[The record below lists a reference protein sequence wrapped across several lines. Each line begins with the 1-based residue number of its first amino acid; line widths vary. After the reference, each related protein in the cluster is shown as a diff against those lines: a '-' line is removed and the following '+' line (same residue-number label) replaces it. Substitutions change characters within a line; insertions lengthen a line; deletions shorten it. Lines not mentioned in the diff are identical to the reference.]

1 MITTQEFTSA
11 LKEKMP
17 DLFQKDFDARDTVD
31 IIFACIPRALKNAD
45 TVDIPGIGQI
55 SAHSEG
61 ARKQVKFK
69 PS

>member
-1 MITTQEFTSA
+1 MITTQELVAA
-11 LKEKMP
+11 LKDKMP
-17 DLFQKDFDARDTVD
+17 DLFQKDFDARETVE
-31 IIFACIPRALKNAD
+31 IIFACIPRALRNAD

-61 ARKQVKFK
+61 ARKQVTFK